1 MQGNIS
7 RDHSAEALYRHGGM
21 KRQKQRQKH
30 LPRMEAE
37 AEPRINTEFHGN
49 KQKPR
54 KAE

>member
-21 KRQKQRQKH
+21 KRQKQKH
-30 LPRMEAE
+30 LPRMDAE
-37 AEPRINTEFHGN
+37 AEPRINTEFHGI